1 MREIIKR
8 QLLIIQLLLKG
19 NYVSTKQIQEY
30 LSKSGIDTKLRTLQR
45 DLVTLEE
52 LLPIECRKDDKPYS
66 WRWQRLD
73 NTDHNQL
80 SLSQAIALRLVE
92 TELKGVIP
100 NDLYERL
107 QSLFIK
113 SHLVTGL
120 SQLSDFDKIK
130 SYEVGKN
137 NSAQEVRLNPIK
149 FNAVS
154 ISPLQRL
161 IMTLRAK
168 QIHIKSN
175 IKLTTA
181 KPSGSANKDLLCKI
195 DRKDTAVIKELKD
208 SLLNSDLQNIADLLD
223 Y

>member
-19 NYVSTKQIQEY
+19 KYVSTKQIQEY

-92 TELKGVIP
+92 TELQGVIP

-107 QSLFIK
+107 KPLFIK
-113 SHLVTGL
+113 SHLVAGL
-120 SQLSDFDKIK
+120 SQLGDFN
-130 SYEVGKN
+130 ETVGYDVDN
-137 NSAQEVRLNPIK
+137 NSVQKGRPDTIK
-149 FNAVS
+149 FDAVS
-154 ISPLQRL
+154 TSSLQRF
-161 IMTLRAK
+161 ITTLRAK
-168 QIHIKSN
+168 QIHIKNN

-223 Y
+223 D

>member
-52 LLPIECRKDDKPYS
+52 ILPIECRKDDKPYS

-73 NTDHNQL
+73 NTAHNQL
-80 SLSQAIALRLVE
+80 SLSQAIALRFVE
-92 TELKGVIP
+92 TELQGVIS

-107 QSLFIK
+107 HPLFIK

-120 SQLSDFDKIK
+120 SQLRDFEEMN
-130 SYEVGKN
+130 SREVGN
-137 NSAQEVRLNPIK
+137 DNSTQKEWLNLTK
-149 FNAVS
+149 LNAVS

-161 IMTLRAK
+161 ITTLRAK
-168 QIHIKSN
+168 QTQTKSKIERIN
-175 IKLTTA
+175 VESSI
-181 KPSGSANKDLLCKI
+181 SADKDLLCKI

-208 SLLNSDLQNIADLLD
+208 SLLHSDLQNIADLLD
-223 Y
+223 D